1 MKTQTI
7 QLNSET
13 EKFILPL
20 FVSIIITLFLCYI
33 DEGDY
38 NFKWMLNIGNWI
50 SFFVYLA
57 AIYLVQLIL
66 ILPFFRFAPKFV
78 LKATRLVL
86 IVSGV
91 LFLGIVIF
99 K

>member
-7 QLNSET
+7 QPNAET
-13 EKFILPL
+13 EKYILPL
-20 FVSIIITLFLCYI
+20 LVSIVITLFFCYI
-33 DEGDY
+33 DEGYY
-38 NFKWMLNIGNWI
+38 NFKWMLNLENWVA
-50 SFFVYLA
+50 FFVYLA
-57 AIYLVQLIL
+57 AIYLLQLIL

>member
-7 QLNSET
+7 QPNAET
-13 EKFILPL
+13 EKYILPL
-20 FVSIIITLFLCYI
+20 LVSIVITLFFCYI
-33 DEGDY
+33 DEGYY
-38 NFKWMLNIGNWI
+38 NFKWMLNLENWVA
-50 SFFVYLA
+50 FFVYLA

>member
-7 QLNSET
+7 QPNAET
-13 EKFILPL
+13 EKYILPL
-20 FVSIIITLFLCYI
+20 LVSIVITLFFCYI
-33 DEGDY
+33 DEGYY
-38 NFKWMLNIGNWI
+38 NFKWMLNLENWVA
-50 SFFVYLA
+50 FFVYLA
-57 AIYLVQLIL
+57 AIYLLQLIL

-91 LFLGIVIF
+91 LFLGFVIF
-99 K
+99 I